1 MLNGIL
7 VVDKPKDFTSHDV
20 IGKMR
25 GILRMRQIGHAGTL
39 DPIATGV
46 LIVLLGKATRASD
59 YLMAEQKEYVAKLV
73 LGKTTDTQ
81 DITGNVLNES
91 EVNVTKEQFVEAM
104 NSFIGDIEQ
113 IPPMYSAI
121 QIDGKR
127 LYDLARKGIEV
138 ERKSRLI
145 NIAGIELLSNNGNEY
160 EIKIACSKGTYI
172 RTLCHDIGAKLG
184 CGATM
189 TELRRI
195 KSGNFLV
202 EKACTIDDI
211 QNGRVLDFLIPTEQ
225 AFTSFAKVKLNEAGM
240 KRALNGAF
248 LDKSHISEGEIPEE
262 GETVTVFTPEGQFM
276 LLGVG
281 GKLDKGGNCIFCK
294 KSFM

>member
-7 VVDKPKDFTSHDV
+7 IVDKPKDFTSHDV

-25 GILRMRQIGHAGTL
+25 GILKMRQIGHAGTL

-59 YLMAEQKEYVAKLV
+59 YLMAEQKEYIAKLV

-81 DITGNVLNES
+81 DITGNVLTES
-91 EVNVTKEQFVEAM
+91 AVNVTEEQFIDAM
-104 NSFIGDIEQ
+104 NTFIGDIEQ
-113 IPPMYSAI
+113 VPPMYSAI
-121 QIDGKR
+121 QIGGKR

-145 NIAGIELLSNNGNEY
+145 NIADIELLSRRENEY
-160 EIKIACSKGTYI
+160 EIKVVCSKGTYI
-172 RTLCHDIGAKLG
+172 RTLCHDIGEKLG

-189 TELRRI
+189 TELRRVR
-195 KSGNFLV
+195 SGNFTLSNS
-202 EKACTIDDI
+202 CTIDNI
-211 QNGRVLDFLIPTEQ
+211 KNGDVDKYLIPTDK
-225 AFTSFAKVKLNEAGM
+225 AFESFKKVVLNDAGF
-240 KRALNGAF
+240 KRALNGAY
-248 LDKSHISEGEIPEE
+248 LDESHIAKGALPSYGEQ
-262 GETVTVFTPEGQFM
+262 VAVYTPENRFM
-276 LLGVG
+276 LLGAG

-294 KSFM
+294 KSFW

>member
-25 GILRMRQIGHAGTL
+25 GILKMRQIGHAGTL

-59 YLMAEQKEYVAKLV
+59 YLMAEQKEYVAKLI

-81 DITGNVLNES
+81 DITGNVLTES
-91 EVNVTKEQFVEAM
+91 EVSVTEEQFIDAM

-121 QIDGKR
+121 QIGGKR

-145 NIAGIELLSNNGNEY
+145 NIAGIELLNHNGSEY

-189 TELRRI
+189 TELRRV
-195 KSGNFLV
+195 KSGNFIV

-211 QNGRVLDFLIPTEQ
+211 QNGRVLDFLIPTER
-225 AFTSFAKVKLNEAGM
+225 AFETFNKVTLNEAGM

-248 LDKSHISEGEIPEE
+248 LDKSHISEGVIPED
-262 GETVTVFTPEGQFM
+262 GETVTVFTSDGKFM
-276 LLGVG
+276 LLGMG